1 MLSNP
6 DCELCTHRG
15 AVIWE
20 TDRCRVIRVDDPL
33 LPGFCRVI
41 WTAHVREMTDLAAN
55 DRDHLM
61 RVVWAVEAALR
72 ACYQPDKINLA
83 SFGNVVPHL
92 HWHVIPR
99 WTDDA
104 FFPEPIWGKRQH
116 DDSPQRHQVSDQ
128 DLAARIQAMYR

>member
-1 MLSNP
+1 MSTAQS
-6 DCELCTHRG
+6 CELCTHRG

-41 WTAHVREMTDLAAN
+41 WHAHVQEMTDLGPV
-55 DRDHLM
+55 DRAHLM
-61 RVVWAVEAALR
+61 QVVWAVEAAIR
-72 ACYQPDKINLA
+72 DCYQPDKINLA

-99 WTDDA
+99 WRDDP

-116 DDSPQRHQVSDQ
+116 HEVRSRCLVTDQ
-128 DLAARIQAMYR
+128 ALASRIEVLNR